1 MSIYEKLKE
10 DLKESIKSPEKR
22 NLLKYIVG
30 ELQRL
35 PDKEIDDIKTIKL
48 LKKLIKDS
56 EEVIKLG
63 NGSMEEFNLISLIKE
78 YLPIEASQDEIRK
91 WISDNID
98 FSQYKNKMQ
107 AMSTIVEHFG
117 VKSNGNVIRGVLL
130 TLDV

>member
-1 MSIYEKLKE
+1 M
-10 DLKESIKSPEKR
+10 P
-22 NLLKYIVG
+22 
-30 ELQRL
+30 
-35 PDKEIDDIKTIKL
+35 KEIDDIKVIKL

-56 EEVIKLG
+56 EEVIRLG

-78 YLPIEASQDEIRK
+78 YLPIEASQDEIKK

-107 AMSTIVEHFG
+107 AMSAIVEHFG